1 LYVLKHP
8 KCPTAV
14 KYSRGAAETLYEEQF
29 EDIAWGKGQILKEG
43 KDAVILSVGNMLP
56 EAVKAIESLEKQGY
70 KIGLVNP
77 RFIKPMDKGLLD
89 QLAETYP
96 LIVTLEEGILNGG
109 YGSMV
114 MQYLMQ
120 KGYKGNIRNIG
131 IEDQF
136 VEHGSI
142 SELRSMLKI
151 DGEHIAASM
160 K

>member
-1 LYVLKHP
+1 M
-8 KCPTAV
+8 
-14 KYSRGAAETLYEEQF
+14 
-29 EDIAWGKGQILKEG
+29 ED
-43 KDAVILSVGNMLP
+43 
-56 EAVKAIESLEKQGY
+56 
-70 KIGLVNP
+70 
-77 RFIKPMDKGLLD
+77 
-89 QLAETYP
+89 
-96 LIVTLEEGILNGG
+96 

-142 SELRSMLKI
+142 SETA
-151 DGEHIAASM
+151 EHAE

>member
-1 LYVLKHP
+1 MRKILAMLLALALLLP
-8 KCPTAV
+8 A
-14 KYSRGAAETLYEEQF
+14 GAA
-29 EDIAWGKGQILKEG
+29 
-43 KDAVILSVGNMLP
+43 
-56 EAVKAIESLEKQGY
+56 
-70 KIGLVNP
+70 
-77 RFIKPMDKGLLD
+77 
-89 QLAETYP
+89 LAETYP

-160 K
+160 KQWLENRK